1 MLKNHGDC
9 YCESTHILL
18 QKYDKVRKKAHE
30 ITFHFRM
37 TLDYVRNQTNRAIH
51 VAKW

>member
-1 MLKNHGDC
+1 MLRNHIDC
-9 YCESTHILL
+9 YCESTHKLL

-30 ITFHFRM
+30 ITFHFRIM
-37 TLDYVRNQTNRAIH
+37 RVYVRNQTNYIVI